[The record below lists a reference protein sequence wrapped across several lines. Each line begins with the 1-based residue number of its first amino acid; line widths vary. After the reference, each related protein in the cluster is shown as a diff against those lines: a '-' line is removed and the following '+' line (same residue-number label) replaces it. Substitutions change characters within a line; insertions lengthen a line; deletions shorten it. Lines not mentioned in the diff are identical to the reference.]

1 MTDKIIEINEEKV
14 KNHLGEYVRQT
25 VEDTLN
31 ALLDE
36 EAAAI
41 CKAQKY
47 EHTEKRIGT
56 RAGHYDRK
64 LLTKSGEVNL
74 KVPKLKKVTF
84 ETAIIERYKRREIS
98 VEEAMI
104 EMYLAGVSVRRVE
117 DITEALWGAKV
128 SPGTISN
135 LNKKIYEEIEK
146 WRNEPL
152 KNHYTYVYI
161 DGIWLKR
168 SWAGEVRNISVL
180 VAIGVNNDGFREII
194 GVAEGSKEDK
204 ASWSNFL
211 RYLKSRGLERIDLI
225 ISDKSLGLLE
235 VIPDFYPKAKWQRCM
250 VHFYRNIFSVVPH
263 SKVKEVATML
273 KAIHAQENIEE
284 ARRKRDMVAQKLV
297 EMKLGKAAEAVRKVG
312 DETFSYYSFPVEHWK
327 RIRTNN
333 GLERIMKEIRRR
345 TRVVGAFPDGES
357 ALMLVAARLRHVAS
371 TTWSSRLYLNM
382 TLIDSDDLDSV
393 A

>member
-47 EHTEKRIGT
+47 EHTEKRVGN
-56 RAGHYDRK
+56 RAGHYERK
-64 LLTKSGEVNL
+64 LLTKTGEVNL

-180 VAIGVNNDGFREII
+180 VAIGVNNAGFREII
-194 GVAEGSKEDK
+194 SVAEGSKEDK
-204 ASWSNFL
+204 ASWANFL
-211 RYLKSRGLERIDLI
+211 RYLKSRGLESIDLI

-250 VHFYRNIFSVVPH
+250 VHFYRNIFSLVPH

-371 TTWSSRLYLNM
+371 TIWSSRLYLNM
-382 TLIDSDDLDSV
+382 TLIGSDDLDSV

>member
-25 VEDTLN
+25 VEETLN
-31 ALLDE
+31 ALFDE

-47 EHTEKRIGT
+47 ERTENRAGT
-56 RAGHYDRK
+56 RAGHYERK
-64 LLTKSGEVNL
+64 LLTRTGEVSL
-74 KVPKLKKVTF
+74 KVPKLRQVTF

-204 ASWSNFL
+204 ESWKNFL
-211 RYLKSRGLERIDLI
+211 MYLKSRGLERIDLI
-225 ISDKSLGLLE
+225 ISDKSLGLIE

-250 VHFYRNIFSVVPH
+250 VHFYRNIFSLVPH
-263 SKVKEVATML
+263 GKVKEVATMHV
-273 KAIHAQENIEE
+273 KSYSCSGEH
-284 ARRKRDMVAQKLV
+284 RR
-297 EMKLGKAAEAVRKVG
+297 
-312 DETFSYYSFPVEHWK
+312 S
-327 RIRTNN
+327 
-333 GLERIMKEIRRR
+333 
-345 TRVVGAFPDGES
+345 
-357 ALMLVAARLRHVAS
+357 S
-371 TTWSSRLYLNM
+371 TQT
-382 TLIDSDDLDSV
+382 
-393 A
+393 

>member
-74 KVPKLKKVTF
+74 KVPKLKRVTF